1 MVVLGSVSY
10 GRLSNKLWTFG
21 YALPKKDN
29 PHPELESM
37 SVSVRPGSRDSS
49 KGNIS
54 WLRVDRK
61 ETTFSGAGLGMDRI
75 DSSETKGSSSQPQ
88 VQSSVSVGHKVFNLL
103 FRHLLKHF
111 NPHERDG
118 DRG

>member
-1 MVVLGSVSY
+1 MPSQ
-10 GRLSNKLWTFG
+10 
-21 YALPKKDN
+21 KKDN
-29 PHPELESM
+29 LHHVFESM
-37 SVSVRPGSRDSS
+37 SVSAASEYCRDSS

-54 WLRVDRK
+54 WLRVHRK

-75 DSSETKGSSSQPQ
+75 DSRETKGSPSQPQ
-88 VQSSVSVGHKVFNLL
+88 VQSSVSVSQKIFNLL
-103 FRHLLKHF
+103 FWHLLKHF